1 MLETERFILRPW
13 RDADA
18 PTLFRWASDPRVGPP
33 ANWAPYVSVEHA
45 REVLHAVYCAPGTFA
60 ICAKHPEEF
69 DVATIAR
76 IEGAADFGDMTRGF
90 SGRAFL
96 RERKK
101 VASAPLNPIGSIRFV
116 KPDHA
121 NCAIGDNDREMGIW
135 LAAPF

>member
-33 ANWAPYVSVEHA
+33 ANWTPYVSVEHA
-45 REVLHAVYCAPGTFA
+45 RETLHAVYCAPDTFA
-60 ICAKHPEEF
+60 ICMKRPEEF
-69 DVATIAR
+69 DAAAIAH

-101 VASAPLNPIGSIRFV
+101 VASAPLNPIELHPNSWTG
-116 KPDHA
+116 
-121 NCAIGDNDREMGIW
+121 
-135 LAAPF
+135 